1 MLLLLGNDWLLHYYH
16 ETRCNLEILNCAKLY
31 VLYKL
36 YVLCEQCVLNDLY
49 TFYELYVLC
58 ERCVLNDLYIL
69 NELYSMYFIIPYT
82 DLYFFTLY
90 GMYVYFCIL
99 DTKVKRYERMPKQNK
114 TSSYRTCVLSEN
126 FLFDV

>member
-1 MLLLLGNDWLLHYYH
+1 MYFVNNVFLMM
-16 ETRCNLEILNCAKLY
+16 
-31 VLYKL
+31 
-36 YVLCEQCVLNDLY
+36 Y

-90 GMYVYFCIL
+90 GMYVYFL
-99 DTKVKRYERMPKQNK
+99 YFRYKGEA
-114 TSSYRTCVLSEN
+114 L
-126 FLFDV
+126 